1 MQRGNVE
8 IRRSG
13 LMTKR
18 EPYWDYMMSRIRKD
32 RETGNNIMNV
42 TDIMKREIFEMQEC
56 MQNLMKRQKEL
67 SNIIYD
73 LSYKVKLLGGDPQ
86 QLEIKF

>member
-1 MQRGNVE
+1 
-8 IRRSG
+8 
-13 LMTKR
+13 MTKR
-18 EPYWDYMMSRIRKD
+18 EPYWDYMMRRYRED
-32 RETGNNIMNV
+32 REAGNNIKSV
-42 TDIMKREIFEMQEC
+42 TSIMKREIFEMQES

-67 SNIIYD
+67 SDIIYD

>member
-1 MQRGNVE
+1 
-8 IRRSG
+8 
-13 LMTKR
+13 
-18 EPYWDYMMSRIRKD
+18 
-32 RETGNNIMNV
+32 
-42 TDIMKREIFEMQEC
+42 MKREIFEMQEC

>member
-1 MQRGNVE
+1 
-8 IRRSG
+8 
-13 LMTKR
+13 MTKR

-67 SNIIYD
+67 SDIIYN

-86 QLEIKF
+86 QLEMRF

>member
-1 MQRGNVE
+1 
-8 IRRSG
+8 
-13 LMTKR
+13 MTKR
-18 EPYWDYMMSRIRKD
+18 EPYWDYMMRRYRED
-32 RETGNNIMNV
+32 REAGNNIKSV
-42 TDIMKREIFEMQEC
+42 TSIMKREIFEMQEC

>member
-1 MQRGNVE
+1 MKQGIKFYGIGRG
-8 IRRSG
+8 
-13 LMTKR
+13 R
-18 EPYWDYMMSRIRKD
+18 EN
-32 RETGNNIMNV
+32 REAGNKIMNT

-86 QLEIKF
+86 QLEMRF

>member
-1 MQRGNVE
+1 
-8 IRRSG
+8 
-13 LMTKR
+13 MTKR
-18 EPYWDYMMSRIRKD
+18 EPYWDYMMRRYRED
-32 RETGNNIMNV
+32 REAGNNIMNV

>member
-1 MQRGNVE
+1 M
-8 IRRSG
+8 I
-13 LMTKR
+13 KR
-18 EPYWDYMMSRIRKD
+18 EPYWDYMMSRISED

-67 SNIIYD
+67 SEMIYN
-73 LSYKVKLLGGDPQ
+73 LSYKVKILGADPQ
-86 QLEIKF
+86 QLEMRF